1 MSHTPPKYT
10 PWCSPD
16 CSPDN
21 SSDDLQNTPESASQ
35 MLPLSQLT
43 SQDFWPKCGPNLR
56 PEPEARQWNIEKKY
70 GHNVARPMSRKRP
83 KFLASHSQIFKD
95 SLHRK
100 DSEPGRSGHFLA
112 NGLATKWPNFD
123 WTFSQFPISD
133 FQIWP
138 QTRAAFWPRIV
149 AATVPWERG
158 LGPQSREPFWTAV
171 GGRGR
176 PSYGRA
182 RAGQNQSYL
191 GNNVERVL
199 EASQPF

>member
-1 MSHTPPKYT
+1 MIVIVVTLCEFLGNWILPKPCFEPPPKPAQTTPQTMSHTPPKYT

-43 SQDFWPKCGPNLR
+43 TQDFWSKCGPNLR
-56 PEPEARQWNIEKKY
+56 PEPEARQWNIGKKC

-112 NGLATKWPNFD
+112 KGLATKWPNFD
-123 WTFSQFPISD
+123 STFFQFPISD
-133 FQIWP
+133 FQI
-138 QTRAAFWPRIV
+138 
-149 AATVPWERG
+149 
-158 LGPQSREPFWTAV
+158 
-171 GGRGR
+171 
-176 PSYGRA
+176 
-182 RAGQNQSYL
+182 
-191 GNNVERVL
+191 
-199 EASQPF
+199 